1 MCHFSELI
9 CSAYWIVLIEIN
21 AKPTSVLLPSCRKN
35 FWHTHTPPVGFDR
48 LHPPTTQSRSCGGA
62 PHPIHRP
69 TSKLGNDVRSGSAQA
84 RFLQAHHHG
93 ADIRLQRVPQLRVVL
108 ALVGDGRDAEHAR
121 PLGRQAGGGVES
133 ERCPPRGVGGSE
145 RCPPRF
151 AVRVRKAGP
160 MPFVES
166 RASDTLTFSV

>member
-1 MCHFSELI
+1 M
-9 CSAYWIVLIEIN
+9 
-21 AKPTSVLLPSCRKN
+21 
-35 FWHTHTPPVGFDR
+35 
-48 LHPPTTQSRSCGGA
+48 
-62 PHPIHRP
+62 
-69 TSKLGNDVRSGSAQA
+69 RSGSAQA

-121 PLGRQAGGGVES
+121 PLGRQAGGGGVES